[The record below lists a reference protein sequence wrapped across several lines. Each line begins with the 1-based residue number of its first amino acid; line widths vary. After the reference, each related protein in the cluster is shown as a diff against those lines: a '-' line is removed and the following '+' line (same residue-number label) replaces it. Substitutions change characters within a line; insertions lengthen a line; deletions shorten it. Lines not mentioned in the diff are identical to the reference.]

1 MFKRLT
7 RREDSAVDLLFVL
20 SVLGKGIGGMLQLI
34 AGLLLI
40 VINVSTLHQWLQPIA
55 HLDIDV
61 AHGITDQQKW
71 FGVAYFLSHGI
82 VRVGLAIALLR
93 EKLWAYPAAMLVLAG
108 FIAYQSWLMLSH
120 PSVYLLA
127 LTLFDLLIVGLT
139 RYEYLKLKR
148 GGHLH
153 LPSV

>member
-7 RREDSAVDLLFVL
+7 TRQDSAVDLLFVL
-20 SVLGKGIGGMLQLI
+20 SILGKGIGGALQLI

-40 VINVSTLHQWLQPIA
+40 FINISTLHNWLQPLN
-55 HLDIDV
+55 LDVDV
-61 AHGITDQQKW
+61 ARGIAESEKW
-71 FGVAYFLSHGI
+71 FGVAYLFTHGI
-82 VRVGLAIALLR
+82 IRVGLAIALLR
-93 EKLWAYPAAMLVLAG
+93 EKLWAYPAAIVALGG

-139 RYEYLKLKR
+139 VYEYLKLR
-148 GGHLH
+148 QGGHLN
-153 LPSV
+153 LPTVK